1 MKTMSR
7 QIARIRFVRGEKLP
21 PGARCVT
28 RISRWGNKYKLIE
41 HGGEYTR
48 EQSIA
53 LFRAD
58 VEAMTPEYRQQW
70 LAPLR
75 TATALAC
82 CAPGLLCHADVL
94 IEFLQNE
101 EEQS

>member
-1 MKTMSR
+1 MTTAS
-7 QIARIRFVRGEKLP
+7 IARIQYVRGEKLP
-21 PGARCVT
+21 PGAKCVG
-28 RISRWGNKYKLIE
+28 RISRWGNPYRVVD

-58 VEAMTPEYRQQW
+58 VEAMTPEYRQRW

-94 IEFLQNE
+94 IEFLQADYE
-101 EEQS
+101 

>member
-1 MKTMSR
+1 M
-7 QIARIRFVRGEKLP
+7 IARIQYVRGKKLP
-21 PGARCVT
+21 TGAKCVT
-28 RISRWGNKYKLIE
+28 RISRWGNPYRIIE

-48 EQSIA
+48 EEAVA

-58 VEAMTPEYRQQW
+58 VAAMTDAARRQW

-82 CAPGLLCHADVL
+82 CAPGLGCHADVL
-94 IEFLQNE
+94 IVELTK
-101 EEQS
+101 

>member
-1 MKTMSR
+1 MSR
-7 QIARIRFVRGEKLP
+7 HIARIQHVRGKKLP
-21 PGARCVT
+21 PGAKCVG
-28 RISRWGNKYKLIE
+28 RISRWGNHYKIME

-48 EQSIA
+48 EQAIS
-53 LFRAD
+53 LFRAY
-58 VEAMTPEYRQQW
+58 VEAMTPEYRHQW

-101 EEQS
+101 QEQSR